1 MEKNYRTQKS
11 VLSTCCSNTM
21 LNFPTYMGH
30 IVSGKYYKPETSAA
44 LKSYKQ
50 MKKVKGVEK

>member
-1 MEKNYRTQKS
+1 
-11 VLSTCCSNTM
+11 M
-21 LNFPTYMGH
+21 LNFPIYMGH